1 LKSVYNARYN
11 SKDILET
18 LYLKQC
24 RSYGPLQ
31 LFEMIQHQFI
41 YLIVLLRYCL
51 TLAVLKWIIAKQSY
65 DSDLYYVFVFEY
77 L

>member
-1 LKSVYNARYN
+1 M
-11 SKDILET
+11 
-18 LYLKQC
+18 
-24 RSYGPLQ
+24 SYGPLQ